1 MSESKELTLPE
12 RAAVALGAPKYEQEI
27 RELLA
32 RSATITEVKNKD
44 GRDQCHGALMTL
56 KGARVAIEKTAKAA
70 REDATAF
77 SKAVIAE
84 EKRLVAIAEPEEA
97 RLTGLR
103 DKWDA
108 EREAE
113 KQAKLAA
120 EKARVDGIRARI
132 DEIRNLPA
140 SMVGKSSD
148 EIGVAADHLSE
159 YVIGLDEWQEFAG
172 EAQVERNHVVKRLRE
187 MQEAQRTHET
197 EQARIAAEREAL
209 ERQRAALAEQE
220 RLAAVER
227 AQREAMDRAER
238 ERIAAEQQAA
248 QEKAAAAL
256 RAQQEA
262 HAELV
267 REQQAELAKQQA
279 AIDAERER
287 QAAEAAR
294 VEREKQ
300 EAIAAEAARVAAEAQ
315 AKHDAEE
322 AEAARIAQ
330 AEADRIFAE
339 HEVQRVAAESAEAER
354 QNTAEI
360 HDLFQ
365 PQIVEMVTIP
375 KSEYELLLARVE
387 WLDCLEAAGVDNWSG
402 FDDAREIMRE
412 QAA

>member
-1 MSESKELTLPE
+1 MGLRMSESKELTLPE

-159 YVIGLDEWQEFAG
+159 YVIGLDEWQG
-172 EAQVERNHVVKRLRE
+172 PSRAQSC
-187 MQEAQRTHET
+187 
-197 EQARIAAEREAL
+197 REATT
-209 ERQRAALAEQE
+209 RDAGSATNARNRAGPN
-220 RLAAVER
+220 RR
-227 AQREAMDRAER
+227 G
-238 ERIAAEQQAA
+238 
-248 QEKAAAAL
+248 
-256 RAQQEA
+256 
-262 HAELV
+262 
-267 REQQAELAKQQA
+267 
-279 AIDAERER
+279 
-287 QAAEAAR
+287 
-294 VEREKQ
+294 
-300 EAIAAEAARVAAEAQ
+300 
-315 AKHDAEE
+315 
-322 AEAARIAQ
+322 
-330 AEADRIFAE
+330 
-339 HEVQRVAAESAEAER
+339 
-354 QNTAEI
+354 T
-360 HDLFQ
+360 
-365 PQIVEMVTIP
+365 
-375 KSEYELLLARVE
+375 
-387 WLDCLEAAGVDNWSG
+387 
-402 FDDAREIMRE
+402 
-412 QAA
+412 